1 MAIARRNF
9 LKRTLLGTLGAGWMR
24 SRGSAQTGESPA
36 LPRIKDYRPL
46 GRVGFKV
53 SDIGAGSITD
63 EGVLRA
69 ALDAGVNYI
78 DTGESYPGH
87 HRTIAKAVTGLDRKA
102 FFVCTKLEIFKDH
115 SKEGFLSRAR
125 KSLADLEMDYVDCL
139 MMHMPER
146 AEYLKLEGFHAA
158 MNELRAEGRV
168 RHVGV
173 SHHGSFWYRDPEE
186 SMEKVLLTAAED
198 GRFEVFLMAYNF
210 LNMDRSEKVLGACRE
225 RKIGVAL
232 MKATPTAIYYS
243 MKERIDE
250 MRSRGKEVG
259 GFYIEGLKR
268 YEDKINRAQAFI
280 KEHDLKNP
288 EEMKAAAVQFVL
300 GNPDVNTVCC
310 LPKTYEELSSF
321 LRLSGTRLSKQG
333 GQMIQAYADG
343 CGELYCRHACGVC
356 EPACPY
362 GVPVNTIMRYF
373 HYYAGQGREREA
385 MMRYGAI
392 PGVRADACADCPG
405 HCEKACPYR
414 VPVQG
419 MLLAAHASLC
429 LT

>member
-9 LKRTLLGTLGAGWMR
+9 LKKTLFGALGTGWASGGA
-24 SRGSAQTGESPA
+24 SAQSADKAPV
-36 LPRIKDYRPL
+36 PRIEDYRPL
-46 GRVGFKV
+46 GRVGFRV

-87 HRTIAKAVTGLDRKA
+87 HRTIAKAVKGLDRKSI
-102 FFVCTKLEIFKDH
+102 FVCTKLEVLKDH
-115 SKEGFLSRAR
+115 SKEGFLGRAR

-158 MNELRAEGRV
+158 MDELRAEGRL

-173 SHHGSFWYRDPEE
+173 SHHGSFWFRDPEE
-186 SMEKVLLTAAED
+186 SMEKVLLAAAED

-210 LNMDRSEKVLGACRE
+210 LNMDRSEKVLEACRN

-232 MKATPTAIYYS
+232 MKTTPTAVYYS
-243 MKERIDE
+243 MKERIDQ
-250 MRSRGKEVG
+250 MRSQGKEISP
-259 GFYIEGLKR
+259 FYAEGLKR
-268 YEDKINRAQAFI
+268 YQDKIDRAQAFI
-280 KEHDLKNP
+280 KEHNLKSP

-300 GNPDVNTVCC
+300 GNADVHTVCC
-310 LPKTYEELSSF
+310 LPNTYEELSSF
-321 LRLSGTRLSKQG
+321 LRLSGTRLDARG
-333 GQMIQAYADG
+333 RGMLETYAEG
-343 CGELYCRHACGVC
+343 CGDLYCRHACGVC
-356 EPACPY
+356 EPSCPR

-385 MMRYGAI
+385 MRQYMGI
-392 PGVRADACADCPG
+392 PGARADACADCPG
-405 HCEKACPYR
+405 HCEAACPYG

-419 MLLAAHASLC
+419 MLLAAHSSLC
-429 LT
+429 LP